1 MQQAERGN
9 HPIWIGKEREMGK
22 RWKALIGILPL
33 ALAVTACGSSAD
45 TGTTDSASLEA
56 GTVETDSS
64 AVSDSTAESASDST
78 ETREHDGNSGGGAGG
93 QGNGGTLDKSWDTEL
108 SAMLE
113 EAEDSFTQDSYTDD
127 ETGLSVSYNIY
138 VPDDYAGDG
147 SAPIVF
153 FIGDATTAGNTME
166 YSLEQ
171 GWGGIVWAT
180 DTVQSREPCIVVT
193 LVFPEVVLDDNS
205 GSYEMTDYGKIVPD
219 LITSVTEKYGA
230 DPDRIYGTGQ
240 SMGAMTTLYTAAQNP
255 DLYSAVLIV
264 DGQWDISTLQGI
276 ENVDFIYV
284 TAGGDEKATDGQT
297 EVKEM
302 LSDDGV
308 DYAEISDLD
317 ASKIDDSDTKSEIED
332 AVSAMLD
339 EGSAHKFITWT
350 AGSVLTNYG
359 GSGSEHMASFDYGYK
374 LECVRDWILDH

>member
-1 MQQAERGN
+1 MM
-9 HPIWIGKEREMGK
+9 KS
-22 RWKALIGILPL
+22 WKTMLGILPL
-33 ALAVTACGSSAD
+33 ALSVTACGSAAD
-45 TGTTDSASLEA
+45 T
-56 GTVETDSS
+56 
-64 AVSDSTAESASDST
+64 STNTADAAESAAVTADT
-78 ETREHDGNSGGGAGG
+78 ETAAPAEGGTMDSSSADGRGG

-108 SAMLE
+108 TAMLE

-127 ETGLSVSYNIY
+127 ETGLSVPYNIF
-138 VPDDYAGDG
+138 VPDGYAGDG

-180 DTVQSREPCIVVT
+180 DTVQSQEPCLVVT

-205 GSYEMTDYGKIVPD
+205 GSYEMTDYGELVPR
-219 LITSVTEKYGA
+219 LIASVTEKYGA

-255 DLYSAVLIV
+255 DLYAAVLIV

-276 ENVDFIYV
+276 EQVNFIYV
-284 TAGGDEKATDGQT
+284 TAGGDEKATEGQT

-302 LSDDGV
+302 LAADGV

-317 ASKIDDSDTKSEIED
+317 AAKIDDADTKSEIEE
-332 AVSAMLD
+332 AVSAMLE
-339 EGSAHKFITWT
+339 EGSSHNFITWT

-374 LECVRDWILDH
+374 LACVRDWILSH